1 MAKFFRTLFRFPLS
15 ALKARPLLPI
25 ATLQRCGL
33 LITGTI
39 IVMFA
44 IVLSSARA
52 DAARVVGP
60 VSKLE
65 LTSGGRRV
73 EVDRY
78 APLFGRD
85 KHRNILVL
93 HGAGGMLFDGARMRR
108 VAHAL
113 SANGYTV
120 FVLHYFDRT
129 RTIYA
134 RDPAMMKNFDT
145 WGGTVRDGI
154 SWIAEQRQSDAH
166 TSKIGV
172 YGYSLGGFL
181 ALASASDNP
190 KVGAVVEQSGGIWNN
205 QTGRIGR
212 LPPVLVIHGEQDG
225 RVPYTKYCVSL
236 ERVLTKRGTP
246 FQKRIFSAEGHV
258 FSPAAASEAANDAV
272 HFFDRSLGQDR

>member
-1 MAKFFRTLFRFPLS
+1 
-15 ALKARPLLPI
+15 LKARPLLPS
-25 ATLQRCGL
+25 ATLQRFHVSSIERCRL

-44 IVLSSARA
+44 IVLPSAKA
-52 DAARVVGP
+52 DATRVVGP

-108 VAHAL
+108 VARAL
-113 SANGYTV
+113 SANGYTA
-120 FVLHYFDRT
+120 FVLHYFNRT

-134 RDPAMMKNFDT
+134 RDSAMMKNFDT
-145 WGGTVRDGI
+145 WDGSVREGI
-154 SWIAEQRQSDAH
+154 KWIAEQRQFDARS
-166 TSKIGV
+166 SKIGV

-181 ALASASDNP
+181 ALAAASDNP

-205 QTGRIGR
+205 QTGRIGQ
-212 LPPVLVIHGEQDG
+212 LPPVLVIHGEQQNG
-225 RVPYTKYCVSL
+225 RAF
-236 ERVLTKRGTP
+236 RNRGETAFEKFHP
-246 FQKRIFSAEGHV
+246 AGRFAGRLGRCQAIHDP
-258 FSPAAASEAANDAV
+258 PAAKNGATGVSDMA
-272 HFFDRSLGQDR
+272 G